1 MTVQKTVQLRVTPRE
16 LQLLRES
23 VEEMLNDSD
32 LIWGGPDDHRRL
44 YEEFGSLHDRLCKL
58 EQAEVFTH

>member
-1 MTVQKTVQLRVTPRE
+1 MAGQKTVQLRVSPRE

-44 YEEFGSLHDRLCKL
+44 YEEFSSLHDRLHKL
-58 EQAEVFTH
+58 EQTEVFTH

>member
-1 MTVQKTVQLRVTPRE
+1 MTVRKTVQLQLSPRE
-16 LQLLRES
+16 LQLLLES

-44 YEEFGSLHDRLCKL
+44 YEEFSSLHDRLHKL